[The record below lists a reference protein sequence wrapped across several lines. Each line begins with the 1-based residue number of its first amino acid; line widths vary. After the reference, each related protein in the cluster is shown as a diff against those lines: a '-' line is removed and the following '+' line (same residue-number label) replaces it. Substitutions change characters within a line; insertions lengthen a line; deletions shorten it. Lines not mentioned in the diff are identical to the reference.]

1 MSREN
6 QTIGSTGENIV
17 CAYLE
22 ENGYKIIERNYANFF
37 GELDIIAKSPDKTL
51 VFFEV
56 KSSVCSFCLPQF
68 SLETYPHFSSAY
80 VDKLGKV
87 RQCSAISH
95 RENLLPPEIR
105 LNKKKVEKIQKIG
118 SWYANKNSSLV
129 ADSGYR
135 FDGVG
140 VLFHKDCCSFLF
152 YKNIVV

>member
-1 MSREN
+1 MDLEN
-6 QTIGSTGENIV
+6 KTIGSTGEDVV

-22 ENGYKIIERNYANFF
+22 EKGYKIIDRNYANFL

-56 KSSVCSFCLPQF
+56 KSSVCSFCLPSF
-68 SLETYPHFSSAY
+68 SLKTYPHFSSAY

-95 RENLLPPEIR
+95 KENLLPPEIR
-105 LNKKKVEKIQKIG
+105 LNKKKIEKIQKIG
-118 SWYANKNSSLV
+118 SWYANNNPSLV
-129 ADSGYR
+129 GKSGYR

-140 VLFHKDCCSFLF
+140 IIFHKNCCSFLF
-152 YKNIVV
+152 YKNIAI